1 MNDRG
6 LGNAGA
12 VSLEQLI
19 ALNDELAA
27 LVRAGIPVERGLAE
41 VGRELPGR
49 SGDLAAFLG
58 ARMSAGESLP
68 AILASDEAR
77 FPPVWRAVVAAG
89 LRTGHLSAAL
99 ESLST
104 TARRVAESR
113 KWLGVALL
121 YPLLVVAFA
130 YALFVFQVTRLVPI
144 TARAAEELTGASP
157 PRFTTFLVWLG
168 ETAPQWALGVPV
180 VALVVLAAWWYRSG
194 RVFWSQSRRATTR
207 HSRLW
212 PTGWATLGRVL
223 RDGRLAAFAEVLS
236 LLIKQQ
242 VPIHEAL
249 VLAADASGDRSLRQ
263 AARTLAERLRRGEV
277 VAGREHLPPEFPPLL
292 GWLLTTR
299 QPAAELSQALSRT
312 AAAYRERAARVA
324 SWTAIYLPILLTV
337 LLGGTATLVQALAT
351 FGPIWRLLY
360 DLGRAT

>member
-6 LGNAGA
+6 SGNAGA
-12 VSLEQLI
+12 TSLEQLI

-41 VGRELPGR
+41 VGRDLPGR

-58 ARMSAGESLP
+58 ARMSAGESLST
-68 AILASDEAR
+68 ILASDETR

-89 LRTGHLSAAL
+89 LRSGHLSVAL

-113 KWLGVALL
+113 KLLGAALL

-130 YALFVFQVTRLVPI
+130 YAMFVFQVTRLMPT
-144 TARAAEELTGASP
+144 TARVYQSLTGASQP
-157 PRFTTFLVWLG
+157 LLTTMAWLG
-168 ETAPQWALGVPV
+168 STASWWAIWLPV
-180 VALVVLAAWWYRSG
+180 VVISLLAAWWYRSS
-194 RVFWSQSRRATTR
+194 RVFWSQSRGAMTR
-207 HSRLW
+207 RSRLW
-212 PTGWATLGRVL
+212 PGSWPTVGRAL

-242 VPIHEAL
+242 VPVPEAL
-249 VLAADASGDRSLRQ
+249 VLAADASGDRGLRQ
-263 AARTLAERLRRGEV
+263 ASRTLAERLRRGEV
-277 VAGREHLPPEFPPLL
+277 VAGRESLPPEFPPLL
-292 GWLLTTR
+292 GWLLTTS
-299 QPAAELSQALSRT
+299 QPATELSQALSRT

-324 SWTAIYLPILLTV
+324 GWTAIYLPILLTV
-337 LLGGTATLVQALAT
+337 LFGGTATLVQALAT
-351 FGPIWRLLY
+351 FGPIWRLMY
-360 DLGRAT
+360 DLAGTI